1 MRINPILLIS
11 ILTFISIKTSHSREA
26 EPKHHFNKESFSQY
40 QARHCKWETGY
51 TCKDVPK
58 DQGMPPPRTSE
69 EIALEVGLGL
79 LAGGPTPQPK
89 GFKFSIGKLPIKTT
103 AKVPATPKPGTI
115 TERTPLLSTTAKPK
129 AKGTIRRVN
138 GKIGYLLGDPEAPQL
153 GEEPP
158 IKRVRVVESESE
170 SESSSIKES
179 GAEES
184 SSQKSETSKFT
195 VIHRR
200 AIIQESEVATAI
212 EEMESIYGK
221 EFWLDTQL
229 DINDEIEGYN
239 QLSNHEKISFQDY
252 FALRDYS
259 EDGYVRINNAMRSKS
274 LSRKIQIEIEQ
285 LNNAL
290 KRHSDINISLRNRS
304 FKNLNIDNTDIVYRG
319 EVRNRAEFEAEI
331 EEEEIYN
338 NETFFSTTSDEDD
351 ITDFITDNLK
361 EGEVNVR
368 YTIHYPKG
376 MTYSADVS
384 ALLENNEGTRIF
396 IPHSVFLVTEIKVI
410 DNETVE
416 VEMRALGGLL
426 SDLAT
431 LPMPRF

>member
-170 SESSSIKES
+170 SES
-179 GAEES
+179 
-184 SSQKSETSKFT
+184 
-195 VIHRR
+195 
-200 AIIQESEVATAI
+200 ESE
-212 EEMESIYGK
+212 
-221 EFWLDTQL
+221 
-229 DINDEIEGYN
+229 
-239 QLSNHEKISFQDY
+239 
-252 FALRDYS
+252 
-259 EDGYVRINNAMRSKS
+259 
-274 LSRKIQIEIEQ
+274 
-285 LNNAL
+285 
-290 KRHSDINISLRNRS
+290 
-304 FKNLNIDNTDIVYRG
+304 
-319 EVRNRAEFEAEI
+319 
-331 EEEEIYN
+331 
-338 NETFFSTTSDEDD
+338 
-351 ITDFITDNLK
+351 
-361 EGEVNVR
+361 
-368 YTIHYPKG
+368 
-376 MTYSADVS
+376 
-384 ALLENNEGTRIF
+384 
-396 IPHSVFLVTEIKVI
+396 
-410 DNETVE
+410 
-416 VEMRALGGLL
+416 
-426 SDLAT
+426 
-431 LPMPRF
+431 